1 MKKVILFTHKTDI
14 DGINALLLALLA
26 FPNLD
31 YELIPGFKELD
42 TIFNN
47 YLNNNL
53 FSKYDQIYIT
63 DLALQDPTLTK
74 VANSSLREK
83 ILIFDHHQMSINNNL
98 DRYEFSHIIAEDES
112 GKKCATQLF
121 YQYLITNNFLKETKA
136 MDEFVSLTRL
146 EDTWDWKKDQL
157 NGSKAHDLAILFNI
171 LGITPYINTIID
183 KLKNHSEKLEYTEA
197 ELTKI
202 VTKKEEYTKK
212 LQNYYDS
219 MIYLNDEFNNKFGIL
234 IADYEYRNEI
244 AEFIRNLN
252 NPKHIKYV
260 IIVAINKEFPQK
272 SYRSIADDF
281 DVNKIAESHGGGG
294 HKAAASVNITK
305 EQKLKAQKLNNEDS
319 LKYLAKC
326 KYLI

>member
-1 MKKVILFTHKTDI
+1 MPAARTKSVGFNILCFVKKSIYRFPDRFGSRLSSRPQTPDSDETTSQPAVPDTTTGHSLCKFT
-14 DGINALLLALLA
+14 L
-26 FPNLD
+26 
-31 YELIPGFKELD
+31 
-42 TIFNN
+42 
-47 YLNNNL
+47 NNL

-234 IADYEYRNEI
+234 TADYEYRNEI
-244 AEFIRNLN
+244 AEYIKETRNHVLYRVTPIFEDDN
-252 NPKHIKYV
+252 LVASGVQLEAQSIEDDGEGVCFNVYCYNVQPG
-260 IIVAINKEFPQK
+260 IIIN
-272 SYRSIADDF
+272 YATG
-281 DVNKIAESHGGGG
+281 ESRE
-294 HKAAASVNITK
+294 A
-305 EQKLKAQKLNNEDS
+305 
-319 LKYLAKC
+319 
-326 KYLI
+326 

>member
-1 MKKVILFTHKTDI
+1 MKKVILFTHKNDI
-14 DGINALLLALLA
+14 DGINALILALLA

-63 DLALQDPTLTK
+63 DLALQDPTLKK

-98 DRYEFSHIIAEDES
+98 DRYEFSHIIAEDEL

-121 YQYLITNNFLKETKA
+121 YQYLISNNFLTSTKA
-136 MDEFVSLTRL
+136 LDEFVSLTRL

-171 LGITPYINTIID
+171 LGITPYINTILD

-202 VTKKEEYTKK
+202 ATKKEEYTKK
-212 LQNYYDS
+212 LQNYYNS
-219 MIYLNDEFNNKFGIL
+219 MVYLNDEFNNKFGIL

-244 AEFIRNLN
+244 AEFIRGLG
-252 NPKHIKYV
+252 NPEHIKYIV
-260 IIVAINKEFPQK
+260 IVAMNDLYSQK
-272 SYRSIADDF
+272 SYRSITDGF
-281 DVNKIAESHGGGG
+281 DVSKIAEFHGGGG

-305 EQKLKAQKLNNEDS
+305 EQKLNNEDS